1 MKTDGKFIIQSGG
14 ITQGIQKEL
23 GLTNQEY
30 KQIAELHNDVAE
42 IKKENQAIHDI
53 ATSVKLI
60 AQDMSYV
67 KDDVAE
73 VKSSQSQIRSELS
86 EVKNAPIKS
95 KANWVDKVVGAV
107 CGAVGMAVLAYVLN
121 AIAPQVFK

>member
-1 MKTDGKFIIQSGG
+1 MDNYEMI
-14 ITQGIQKEL
+14 KEL
-23 GLTNQEY
+23 SDTTALAKRNET
-30 KQIAELHNDVAE
+30 QIIELHNDVAE

-73 VKSSQSQIRSELS
+73 VKSSQSQIRNELS
-86 EVKNAPIKS
+86 EVKNVPVKS
-95 KANWVDKVVGAV
+95 KASAFDSAWKFVVA
-107 CGAVGMAVLAYVLN
+107 
-121 AIAPQVFK
+121 AIATSIVSFVIGNLFPQIVS

>member
-1 MKTDGKFIIQSGG
+1 MDNYDII
-14 ITQGIQKEL
+14 KEL
-23 GLTNQEY
+23 SDTTALAKRNESE
-30 KQIAELHNDVAE
+30 IAELHNDVAE

-73 VKSSQSQIRSELS
+73 VKSSQSQIRNELS
-86 EVKNAPIKS
+86 EVKNVPVKS
-95 KANWVDKVVGAV
+95 KASAFDSAWKFIVTAIATGLVAFILGQ
-107 CGAVGMAVLAYVLN
+107 
-121 AIAPQVFK
+121 IAPQIFN

>member
-1 MKTDGKFIIQSGG
+1 MDSTEMMR
-14 ITQGIQKEL
+14 EL
-23 GLTNQEY
+23 IETSDRSKKNEEH
-30 KQIAELHNDVAE
+30 INELHTEVEE

-73 VKSSQSQIRSELS
+73 VKNSQSQIRNELS
-86 EVKNAPIKS
+86 EVKNNPIKS
-95 KANWVDKVVGAV
+95 KAQWVDKAVGAAV
-107 CGAVGMAVLAYVLN
+107 GAVGMGILAYILS
-121 AIAPQVFK
+121 AAFPQIF

>member
-1 MKTDGKFIIQSGG
+1 MDNYEII
-14 ITQGIQKEL
+14 KEL
-23 GLTNQEY
+23 SETTALAKHNETE
-30 KQIAELHNDVAE
+30 IAELHNDVAE
-42 IKKENQAIHDI
+42 IKRENQAIHDI

-67 KDDVAE
+67 KEDVAD

-95 KANWVDKVVGAV
+95 KASAFDSAWKFVVA
-107 CGAVGMAVLAYVLN
+107 
-121 AIAPQVFK
+121 AIATGLVSFVLGNLFPVLFG

>member
-1 MKTDGKFIIQSGG
+1 METTEII
-14 ITQGIQKEL
+14 KEL
-23 GLTNQEY
+23 MEINARSKKNEENINGLHIE
-30 KQIAELHNDVAE
+30 IEE

-73 VKSSQSQIRSELS
+73 VKNSQSQIRNELS
-86 EVKNAPIKS
+86 EVKNKPIKS
-95 KANWVDKVVGAV
+95 KAQWVDKAVGAIT
-107 CGAVGMAVLAYVLN
+107 GAIGMGILAYILSVVF
-121 AIAPQVFK
+121 PQIF

>member
-1 MKTDGKFIIQSGG
+1 MDNYEMI
-14 ITQGIQKEL
+14 KEL
-23 GLTNQEY
+23 SDTTALAKRNETE
-30 KQIAELHNDVAE
+30 IIELHNDVAE

-73 VKSSQSQIRSELS
+73 VKSSQSQIRNELS
-86 EVKNAPIKS
+86 EVKNVPVKS
-95 KANWVDKVVGAV
+95 KASAFDSAWKFIVTAIATGLVAFILGQ
-107 CGAVGMAVLAYVLN
+107 
-121 AIAPQVFK
+121 IAPQIFN

>member
-1 MKTDGKFIIQSGG
+1 MDNYDII
-14 ITQGIQKEL
+14 KEL
-23 GLTNQEY
+23 SDTTALAKRNET
-30 KQIAELHNDVAE
+30 QIAELHNDVAE

-73 VKSSQSQIRSELS
+73 VKSSQSQIRNELS
-86 EVKNAPIKS
+86 EVKNAPVKS
-95 KANWVDKVVGAV
+95 KASAFDSAWKFIVTAIATGLVAFILGQ
-107 CGAVGMAVLAYVLN
+107 
-121 AIAPQVFK
+121 IAPQIFN

>member
-1 MKTDGKFIIQSGG
+1 MDNYEII
-14 ITQGIQKEL
+14 KEL
-23 GLTNQEY
+23 SATTALAKQNEV
-30 KQIAELHNDVAE
+30 QIAELHNDVAE

-107 CGAVGMAVLAYVLN
+107 CGAIGMAILGYVLN
-121 AIAPQVFK
+121 NLTNIFS

>member
-1 MKTDGKFIIQSGG
+1 MDNYEII
-14 ITQGIQKEL
+14 KEL
-23 GLTNQEY
+23 SDTTALAKHNEA
-30 KQIAELHNDVAE
+30 QIAELHNDVAE

-73 VKSSQSQIRSELS
+73 VKSSQSQIRNELS
-86 EVKNAPIKS
+86 EVKNAPIQS
-95 KANWVDKVVGAV
+95 KASAFDSAWKFIVTAV
-107 CGAVGMAVLAYVLN
+107 ATGLVAFILGQ
-121 AIAPQVFK
+121 IAPSIFK